1 MEGTSAVGRLAAIAA
16 VVLAAVAVVVLL
28 LNRGGDD
35 YLVKLRFQNAS
46 QIVNGNLVQVSGN
59 PIGKVE
65 STDLTED
72 GQAEITV
79 KIEDDHQPLRRG
91 TKAVVRA
98 TSLSGVANRYIDLE
112 LPPAT
117 APEIASGGIIEQA
130 DTTTAVDLDQIFNV
144 FGPKERR
151 SLQGVLKG
159 FAQLYS
165 GREKQANRGLA
176 YLNPSIAATSRLTR
190 ELAFDEPGLRSS
202 INRTANL
209 VTDLSTRRDDLAAL
223 IVNLEQTT
231 GAIAERD
238 DELQAAIHEL
248 PSFMRRANTTFVN
261 LRATLDDVEPLVE
274 ESKPVAK
281 KLRPFLA
288 ELRPLARDARP
299 TLRDLSTLISTPGED
314 NDLIEATA
322 SNVQV
327 RDAAVRDQERNGEM
341 RRGAFPESTEALE
354 DAQPQLRFARPYLP
368 DLQGWFDDFSNSGYY
383 DALGAVGRVALNVNA
398 FALVNGAP
406 VCPPSAPDLIPF
418 AVLPGTN
425 PCIPPSQTNP
435 TGAIP
440 LPLLQALCRNGSPPF
455 NANPANCDIL
465 QDTFN
470 SVLQINQNNR
480 CPGSLERNFD
490 GSNPYVPP
498 QLKPSESG
506 GCDPKQVP
514 LGP

>member
-1 MEGTSAVGRLAAIAA
+1 MRGTSSVGRLAAIAA
-16 VVLAAVAVVVLL
+16 VLLAAVAVVVLL
-28 LNRGGDD
+28 LNRGGDP

-46 QIVNGNLVQVSGN
+46 QLVNGNLVQVSGN
-59 PIGKVE
+59 QIGTVE
-65 STDLTED
+65 SITLTED
-72 GQAEITV
+72 GQAEVTA
-79 KIEDDHQPLRRG
+79 KIEDAYQPLRRG
-91 TKAVVRA
+91 TKATVRA
-98 TSLSGVANRYIDLE
+98 TSLSGVANRYIDLQV
-112 LPPAT
+112 PPAT
-117 APEIASGGIIEQA
+117 APAIASGGVIEQA
-130 DTTTAVDLDQIFNV
+130 DTTTAVDLDQLFNV
-144 FGPKERR
+144 FGPRERR

-190 ELAFDEPGLRSS
+190 ELAYDEPGLRSS

-209 VTDLSTRRDDLAAL
+209 VSDLSTRREDLTAL
-223 IVNLEQTT
+223 ISNLEKTT

-238 DELQAAIHEL
+238 DELQAALREL

-327 RDAAVRDQERNGEM
+327 RDAAVRDVERNGET
-341 RRGAFPESTEALE
+341 RRGAFPESVDALE
-354 DAQPQLRFARPYLP
+354 GATPQLEFARPYAV
-368 DLQGWFDDFSNSGYY
+368 DLIGWFDDFSNSGYY
-383 DALGAVGRVALNVNA
+383 DALGSVGRVALNVNA
-398 FALVNGAP
+398 FAIINGLPA
-406 VCPPSAPDLIPF
+406 CPPGAPDLTGP
-418 AVLPGTN
+418 VPG
-425 PCIPPSQTNP
+425 CIPPSQTNP

-440 LPLLQALCRNGSPPF
+440 LPLAQALCRDGIPGFGSL
-455 NANPANCDIL
+455 CDI
-465 QDTFN
+465 QSDIFN
-470 SVLQINQNNR
+470 DVLQINQNNR
-480 CPGSLERNFD
+480 CPGSLERDFD

-498 QLKPSESG
+498 PLKPNEPG
-506 GCDPKQVP
+506 GCDPDQVP